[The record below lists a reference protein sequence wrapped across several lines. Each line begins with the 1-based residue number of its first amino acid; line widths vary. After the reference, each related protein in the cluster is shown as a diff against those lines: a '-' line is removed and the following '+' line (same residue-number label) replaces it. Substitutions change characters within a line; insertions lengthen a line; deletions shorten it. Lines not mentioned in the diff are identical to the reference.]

1 MTSER
6 SRRCPPIVLVLVL
19 LAERCACLVDRAAP
33 ARVHSRAAARRCAM
47 CAAPPPFSVGDRV
60 DGLYMASRLGT
71 SFGCKWCVGT
81 IVDDAAGGFTVRY
94 DDGDLEE
101 NVKPEFVRAST
112 APPAPAPSDDG
123 PDGSSDAEWIVRL
136 REQALRS
143 SERRVSALQSF
154 ADAIRPAEQSLSKL
168 GLELRLVDEK
178 TGLPITPDSFV
189 FLGVLAALQWSLL
202 NLLLAPFRGA

>member
-1 MTSER
+1 MCSLGATFRMYGR
-6 SRRCPPIVLVLVL
+6 SCQPGEPPWNGLPVAP
-19 LAERCACLVDRAAP
+19 LANDAF
-33 ARVHSRAAARRCAM
+33 
-47 CAAPPPFSVGDRV
+47 FSIIG
-60 DGLYMASRLGT
+60 
-71 SFGCKWCVGT
+71 
-81 IVDDAAGGFTVRY
+81 I
-94 DDGDLEE
+94 
-101 NVKPEFVRAST
+101 
-112 APPAPAPSDDG
+112 
-123 PDGSSDAEWIVRL
+123 DAEWIVRL